1 MSELLT
7 GEALVA
13 LLTLTSLEMILGI
26 DNIIFIAILAG
37 RLPPGQRDKGR
48 TFGLM
53 LAVISRV
60 ALVLSIGWVM
70 SLKAEL
76 FTVLNHTFT
85 GRDSIL
91 VLGGLFLVYKA
102 TREIHH
108 KVQSAGDNDDNKPVA
123 EASLKSVLIQILLI
137 DVVFS
142 LDSVI
147 TAVGM
152 TTGLKSAIPIMV
164 IAIIASVLGMLVF
177 SKAIVTFI
185 ERNPAIKVLA
195 LSFLMLIGIL
205 LIAEG
210 FGREI
215 PKGYVYFAMAF
226 SFFVE
231 ILQMWT
237 EKKRNPSIPES
248 QSSL

>member
-1 MSELLT
+1 MSDLLT

-13 LLTLTSLEMILGI
+13 LLTLTSLEMVLGI

-37 RLPPGQRDKGR
+37 RLPAEQRDKGR

-76 FTVLNHTFT
+76 FSLLGHAFT
-85 GRDSIL
+85 GRDVIL
-91 VLGGLFLVYKA
+91 VLGGLFLVFKA

-108 KVQSAGDNDDNKPVA
+108 KVQSAGHDDTKPVA
-123 EASLKSVLIQILLI
+123 AASLRSVLLQVLLI

-152 TTGLKSAIPIMV
+152 TSGLKSAIPIMV
-164 IAIIASVLGMLVF
+164 IAIIVSVIGMLVF

-185 ERNPAIKVLA
+185 EKNPAIKVLA
-195 LSFLMLIGIL
+195 LSFLMLIGML

-226 SFFVE
+226 SFCVE
-231 ILQMWT
+231 VLQMWT
-237 EKKRNPSIPES
+237 EKKSHSPAPES
-248 QSSL
+248 QY

>member
-1 MSELLT
+1 MNDLLT

-37 RLPPGQRDKGR
+37 RLPADQRDKGR
-48 TFGLM
+48 TFGLLM
-53 LAVISRV
+53 AVISRV
-60 ALVLSIGWVM
+60 VLVLSIGWVI

-76 FTVLNHTFT
+76 FSIQGQAFD
-85 GRDSIL
+85 GRDIIL
-91 VLGGLFLVYKA
+91 ILGGLFLVFKA
-102 TREIHH
+102 TKEIHH
-108 KVQSAGDNDDNKPVA
+108 KVQTAHNDDEKPAVRVT
-123 EASLKSVLIQILLI
+123 LRSVLIQVLLI

-152 TTGLKSAIPIMV
+152 TSGLKSALPIMI
-164 IAIIASVLGMLVF
+164 IAIILSVLGMLVF

-195 LSFLMLIGIL
+195 LSFLMLIGML
-205 LIAEG
+205 LVAEG
-210 FGREI
+210 FGSKI

-226 SFFVE
+226 SFLVE
-231 ILQMWT
+231 MLQMWT
-237 EKKRNPSIPES
+237 EKKSHAPAPPA
-248 QSSL
+248 QY

>member
-1 MSELLT
+1 MSDLLT

-37 RLPPGQRDKGR
+37 RLPAEQRDKGR

-53 LAVISRV
+53 LAVVSRV
-60 ALVLSIGWVM
+60 VLVLSIGWVM

-76 FTVLNHTFT
+76 FSVLEHAFT
-85 GRDSIL
+85 GRDIIL
-91 VLGGLFLVYKA
+91 VLGGLFLVFKA

-108 KVQSAGDNDDNKPVA
+108 KVQSAGDQEGKPVA
-123 EASLKSVLIQILLI
+123 KVSLRSVLIQVLLI

-152 TTGLKSAIPIMV
+152 TTGLKAAIPIMV
-164 IAIIASVLGMLVF
+164 IAIILSVLGMLVF

-185 ERNPAIKVLA
+185 ENNPAIKVLA
-195 LSFLMLIGIL
+195 LSFLMLIGML

-226 SFFVE
+226 SFLVE

-237 EKKRNPSIPES
+237 EKKSHPPAPES
-248 QSSL
+248 QY

>member
-7 GEALVA
+7 SEALVA

-37 RLPPGQRDKGR
+37 RLPAEQRDKGR
-48 TFGLM
+48 TFGLL

-76 FTVLNHTFT
+76 FSILGHPFS
-85 GRDSIL
+85 GRDIIL
-91 VLGGLFLVYKA
+91 VVGGMFLVFKA

-108 KVQSAGDNDDNKPVA
+108 KFQSAGDDDGKPVA
-123 EASLKSVLIQILLI
+123 QASLRSVLIQVMLI

-152 TTGLKSAIPIMV
+152 TSGLKSAIPVMV
-164 IAIIASVLGMLVF
+164 IAIILSVLGMLLF

-195 LSFLMLIGIL
+195 LSFLMLIGML

-210 FGREI
+210 FGKEI

-226 SFFVE
+226 SFLVE

-237 EKKRNPSIPES
+237 EKKSHPPAPES
-248 QSSL
+248 QY

>member
-37 RLPPGQRDKGR
+37 RLPVEQRDKGR
-48 TFGLM
+48 MFGLM

-76 FTVLNHTFT
+76 FSLLGHAFT
-85 GRDSIL
+85 GRDVIL
-91 VLGGLFLVYKA
+91 VVGGLFLVFKA

-108 KVQSAGDNDDNKPVA
+108 KVQSAGSDGTRPVA
-123 EASLKSVLIQILLI
+123 AASLRSVLLQVLLI

-152 TTGLKSAIPIMV
+152 TSGLKSAIPIMV
-164 IAIIASVLGMLVF
+164 IAIILSVLGMLVF
-177 SKAIVTFI
+177 SKAIITFI
-185 ERNPAIKVLA
+185 EKNPAIKVLA
-195 LSFLMLIGIL
+195 LSFLMLIGML

-210 FGREI
+210 FGQEI

-226 SFFVE
+226 SFLVE

-237 EKKRNPSIPES
+237 EKKSHPPAPES
-248 QSSL
+248 QY